1 MEKTN
6 KQLAREIR
14 AMREPERHLPEL
26 MNRMASA
33 YGMLSLYNTGMELSV
48 LSESEEEGRI
58 RPDKKICEWKESIY
72 RILRETLLAPFSTE
86 AYEKAV
92 LEIKE
97 IREEIISRMEILTA
111 YTDLFVLYEYVMNRL
126 EAVFEPE
133 GTETM
138 ENDAVAREIL
148 QWIFSDK
155 DAAMTNTKIRAM
167 LSCLP
172 IRMTKAKFLELVS
185 NAFSIYEKTDGEAID
200 TFDYMLR
207 SAAGLYTPEG
217 MEKTYPELERIR
229 KLFEEKSLSELT
241 AEEYNERKE
250 ALKRGT
256 DDILNETESLSSL
269 QTTANAL
276 LTALLMRPYFT
287 LQAERESSRP
297 LEILARILDG
307 EVRAEVLFEGI
318 ETEMEQ
324 ITQEL
329 ATLDPL
335 LICVQETLEPQIQ
348 ELMLATVYQKIL
360 VAQKLNSGSVYVS
373 LEEKEAEEHPRD
385 YVKKVKEAF
394 LADAAKALEQG
405 SRVRNRAVMAEVLK
419 ELPVYFNNHT
429 EVMNYVRN
437 SLDSCKDEQEKR
449 ICVELLHS
457 FYE

>member
-14 AMREPERHLPEL
+14 AMREPERNLPDL

-33 YGMLSLYNTGMELSV
+33 YGMLSLYNTGMELSM

-58 RPDKKICEWKESIY
+58 QPDRKMRELEEKIY
-72 RILRETLLAPFSTE
+72 RILRETLLASFAPE
-86 AYEKAV
+86 HYETAV
-92 LEIKE
+92 LELGE
-97 IREEIISRMEILTA
+97 MREKIIARMEILTA
-111 YTDLFVLYEYVMNRL
+111 YTDLFVLYEYSMNRL
-126 EAVFEPE
+126 EAVFEAE
-133 GTETM
+133 KTEPM

-148 QWIFSDK
+148 QWIFSDQ
-155 DAAMTNTKIRAM
+155 DAAMTNTKIKAM

-185 NAFSIYEKTDGEAID
+185 NAFSVYEKAEGESVD

-207 SAAGLYTPEG
+207 SAAGLYSPKG
-217 MEKTYPELERIR
+217 MAKTYPKLEKIK
-229 KLFEEKSLSELT
+229 KLFDEKSLSELT
-241 AEEYNERKE
+241 ADEYEERKE
-250 ALKRGT
+250 ALKQGT
-256 DDILNETESLSSL
+256 DYILNETEILSSL

-276 LTALLMRPYFT
+276 LTALLMKPYFT
-287 LQAERESSRP
+287 LAAERASLRP
-297 LEILARILDG
+297 LEILTHLLEG
-307 EVRAEVLFEGI
+307 EARAEVLFEGI

-329 ATLDPL
+329 MQLEPL
-335 LICVQETLEPQIQ
+335 MIHVQETMDEQIKG
-348 ELMLATVYQKIL
+348 LMLTTVYQRIL
-360 VAQKLNSGSVYVS
+360 MAQKLNSGSIYVS
-373 LEEKEAEEHPRD
+373 LEEKETKERPLD
-385 YVKKVKEAF
+385 YAKRVKEAF
-394 LADAAKALEQG
+394 LADVAKTLEQG

-437 SLDSCKDEQEKR
+437 SLDSCKEEQEKR
-449 ICVELLHS
+449 ICVELLRS